1 MKRKCLETD
10 TTQLLSGLPTDL
22 QRYLR
27 KGTRLKTKINP
38 NRYINMSLY
47 KSDLQENW
55 LVT

>member
-27 KGTRLKTKINP
+27 KGTRLKNP